1 MVSSVLKRFAAQLPE
16 GAQHELRR
24 LFFRQQIRRNRFVT
38 DEQEYKLLDR
48 FIATGDWVLDIGANV
63 GHYTLRMSELVGGNG
78 RVIAFEPV
86 PETFALLAANA
97 RLFPH
102 RNVSLLN
109 VAVSDHTDRVG
120 MQIPHFSK
128 GLTNYYQARITSD
141 DESLTILTLPVDSL
155 SLPTVKLVKV
165 DVEGHELPVLR
176 GMRLLIERDH
186 PVLIVE
192 TASHETT
199 NLIGSLGYRVER
211 LPGSSNILCIQT
223 NRDC

>member
-128 GLTNYYQARITSD
+128 GLTNYYQARITS
-141 DESLTILTLPVDSL
+141 
-155 SLPTVKLVKV
+155 
-165 DVEGHELPVLR
+165 
-176 GMRLLIERDH
+176 
-186 PVLIVE
+186 
-192 TASHETT
+192 
-199 NLIGSLGYRVER
+199 
-211 LPGSSNILCIQT
+211 
-223 NRDC
+223 